1 MKLHIPVFKRYVP
14 VTDKCAQQQS
24 FIVGNLYSL
33 YVWVFSAPYFDGI
46 SQVARSVCKEFDEGQ
61 RNGLIFLKKIC
72 IDGIYD
78 FGIMNPV

>member
-14 VTDKCAQQQS
+14 VADKCAQQQS

-46 SQVARSVCKEFDEGQ
+46 SQVARSVYKEVTKASAMVLYFSK
-61 RNGLIFLKKIC
+61 RFA
-72 IDGIYD
+72 
-78 FGIMNPV
+78 